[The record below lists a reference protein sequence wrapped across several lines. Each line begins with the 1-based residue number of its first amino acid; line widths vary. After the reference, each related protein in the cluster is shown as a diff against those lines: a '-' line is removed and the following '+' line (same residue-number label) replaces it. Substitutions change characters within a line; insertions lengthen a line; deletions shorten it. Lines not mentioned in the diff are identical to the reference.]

1 MPHVYSSVVSIL
13 CKLEILIIVFDEHN
27 STTGLKP
34 RSSRQHPTT
43 QSLEMVE
50 MTEPRDPTTHMTKA
64 VVRWIPVDPM
74 KKFEPALIKGGLLSF
89 MET

>member
-1 MPHVYSSVVSIL
+1 MEELQPRSRGSDHDSGA
-13 CKLEILIIVFDEHN
+13 
-27 STTGLKP
+27 STKCRKP

-50 MTEPRDPTTHMTKA
+50 MTEPRDPTTHMPKA

-74 KKFEPALIKGGLLSF
+74 KKFEPALIMGGLLPV
-89 MET
+89 M